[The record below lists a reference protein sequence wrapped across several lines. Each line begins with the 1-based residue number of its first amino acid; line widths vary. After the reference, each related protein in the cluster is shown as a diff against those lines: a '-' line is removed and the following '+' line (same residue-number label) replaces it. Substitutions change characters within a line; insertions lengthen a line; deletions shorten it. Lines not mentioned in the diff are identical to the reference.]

1 MLIQKS
7 LIIAAI
13 VATIVTPI
21 VTVVITTII
30 FFGFFN
36 LFRLFLLRF
45 GLLNS
50 FFWLRGF
57 CLGCKL
63 GLLLRGRQRWHHGL
77 LAILHD
83 KIRALRCQVLSVH
96 IATVIVAIVDKL
108 LVFIHMIVVM
118 INFDAA
124 IGVRV

>member
-36 LFRLFLLRF
+36 LLRLFLLRF

-50 FFWLRGF
+50 FFNWLGGF

-96 IATVIVAIVDKL
+96 IATVIMAIVDKL

-124 IGVRV
+124 IGV